1 MRQLRVLTIILLCA
15 LPLVTSSNS
24 MARPKKRG
32 HASCCK
38 MKHCCYENKRCCKKG
53 NHACCTGKHT
63 GGQGC
68 CCRKGSCP
76 MPESTGMTTIN
87 PVKPAGHD

>member
-15 LPLVTSSNS
+15 LPLVASSSS

-32 HASCCK
+32 YASCCK

-63 GGQGC
+63 GGHGC
-68 CCRKGSCP
+68 CCKAGSCP
-76 MPESTGMTTIN
+76 MPESTGTTTTKS
-87 PVKPAGHD
+87 VKPAGHH